1 MGSTLSDD
9 STPLSSALSFW
20 GGIGVQRIFSTFAD
34 GWPGVGLLM
43 QRLLVGAAL
52 LYLEFACLSATPVCA
67 FLVTKSVGACAG
79 ILLIVGLW
87 TPIAGVVLAGVEA
100 WIALSAADGAGVA
113 IGLAVLGLALAM
125 IGPGAW
131 SVDARLFGRRRIAFH
146 DS

>member
-1 MGSTLSDD
+1 M
-9 STPLSSALSFW
+9 
-20 GGIGVQRIFSTFAD
+20 QRIFSTFAD

-67 FLVTKSVGACAG
+67 LVVTKSIGAGAG

-87 TPIAGVVLAGVEA
+87 TPIAGVVLAGVET
-100 WIALSAADGAGVA
+100 WIGLSAADGGGVA
-113 IGLAVLGLALAM
+113 FGLAVLGLTLAM

-146 DS
+146 EP

>member
-1 MGSTLSDD
+1 M
-9 STPLSSALSFW
+9 
-20 GGIGVQRIFSTFAD
+20 QRIFSTFAD

-52 LYLEFACLSATPVCA
+52 LYLEFACLSATPVCT
-67 FLVTKSVGACAG
+67 FVVRKSVGACAG

-87 TPIAGVVLAGVEA
+87 TPIAGMVLAGVEA

-113 IGLAVLGLALAM
+113 IGLAVLGLTLAM

-131 SVDARLFGRRRIAFH
+131 SVDGRLFGRRHIAFREP
-146 DS
+146 